1 MKRILLIALLLPP
14 AGGAANLWGR
24 LANPGF
30 EGQRIK
36 ATFFFAGPA
45 RDGSARYHC
54 APPGSNTG
62 TYTLTPEPADLHM
75 NWSEPDRSKVMSMLA
90 DAGINVITMSSWGED
105 FLACDDG
112 WVSGAAPMQ
121 TSPQAQDE
129 LFDAAAARSLLIAPM
144 IESRGNWTMRQEFPR
159 WSDGRVSPGLVSQIV
174 NLVRRYLQNPSA
186 PQRAK
191 AWARVYG
198 HDGAPRYAVGVMH
211 AASDNLPGLGGDSFF
226 AAGLDQV
233 ADAVASATGVRVGF
247 FLDATPEGGGLPHA
261 SFKLSPAFTA
271 PWLLRT
277 ASLLGIECFAP
288 EIFADVSGDHDIL
301 AWKHNLMRRWISTNI
316 PVLVDVSPG
325 YNGDIVF
332 GANAHPR
339 YGLGKE
345 WFDGMTAIVDD
356 LARNGMVYNSWNG
369 YTEGMAATPTREK
382 GTFLYDWLKSLNARR
397 TLFVDAAAGG
407 AQSGTATEPFRTIA
421 PANDVS
427 SNGDVIS
434 IAAGRYPAAIT
445 FTNRLE
451 LMAPKGAAVLGVP

>member
-1 MKRILLIALLLPP
+1 MKRILLITLLLPSG
-14 AGGAANLWGR
+14 GGAANLWGR

-45 RDGSARYHC
+45 RDGSARYRC
-54 APPGSNTG
+54 APPGSNTS
-62 TYTLTPEPADLHM
+62 TYTLTPQPAEVHM
-75 NWSEPDRSKVMSMLA
+75 RWGEADRLQVMSMLA

-112 WVSGAAPMQ
+112 WVTGAAPMQ
-121 TSPQAQDE
+121 TSPEAQDE

-144 IESRGNWTMRQEFPR
+144 IESRGNWTMRQEFPL

-174 NLVRRYLQNPSA
+174 NLVRRYLNPSM
-186 PQRAK
+186 PQRTK
-191 AWARVYG
+191 TWAQVYG
-198 HDGAPRYAVGVMH
+198 HDGIPRYAVGVMH
-211 AASDNLPGLGGDSFF
+211 AASDNLPGPGSDFLF

-233 ADAVASATGVRVGF
+233 AEAVAKATGVRVGF
-247 FLDATPEGGGLPHA
+247 FLDATPENGSLPHA
-261 SFKLSPAFTA
+261 TFKPSPASTA
-271 PWLLRT
+271 PWLSQT
-277 ASLLGIECFAP
+277 ASLLGIQCFAP
-288 EIFADVSGDHDIL
+288 EIFADASGDSDIL
-301 AWKHNLMRRWISTNI
+301 AWKRNLMRRWISTNI

-325 YNGDIVF
+325 YDGSIVF

-356 LARNGMVYNSWNG
+356 LARNGMVYNSWDG

-382 GTFLYDWLKSLNARR
+382 GSFLYDWLKSLNARR
-397 TLFVDAAAGG
+397 TLFVDAAAGD
-407 AQSGTATEPFRTIA
+407 AQSGAAAEPFRTIA

-445 FTNRLE
+445 FTNRLD
-451 LMAPKGAAVLGVP
+451 LVAPKGAAVIGGQ